1 MESSRSS
8 LTPKLSTIYICAECY
23 HNNEICPKEPIRCKE
38 CGYRVMFK
46 KRIRKLIVL
55 DAR

>member
-46 KRIRKLIVL
+46 KRIRKPIKF
-55 DAR
+55 